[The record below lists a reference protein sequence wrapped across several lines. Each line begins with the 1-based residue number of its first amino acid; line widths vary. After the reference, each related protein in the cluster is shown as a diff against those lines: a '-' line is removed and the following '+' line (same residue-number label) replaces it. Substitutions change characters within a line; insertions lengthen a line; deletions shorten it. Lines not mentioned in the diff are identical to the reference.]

1 MTLRNIIA
9 IYSIFIGSLMIV
21 MWAFFLLSGM
31 VPEFTTR
38 PAEIVLHLI
47 AEFSTAI
54 LLTIAGISLLY
65 KKRSGYNLNLIG
77 LGMLIYT
84 LILSPGYYIQKGE
97 WFMVGLFALLLILSI
112 IFLIISLKKEYE
124 IKLERLS
131 SP

>member
-1 MTLRNIIA
+1 
-9 IYSIFIGSLMIV
+9 MIV
-21 MWAFFLLSGM
+21 MWTFFLLSGM

-38 PAEIVLHLI
+38 AAEIVLHLI

-84 LILSPGYYIQKGE
+84 LILSPGYYIQKEE
-97 WFMVGLFALLLILSI
+97 WFMVSFFALLLILSI
-112 IFLIISLKKEYE
+112 IFLVISLKKEYE